1 MTFDFERVKKLSQQ
15 PDLEQALYYQD
26 LLEAFTAGVELGYQQ
41 GIEAMEKQMS
51 QIQMLLLRTGGSA

>member
-41 GIEAMEKQMS
+41 GVEAMEKQMV
-51 QIQMLLLRTGGSA
+51 QTQMLLLRTGGSA

>member
-41 GIEAMEKQMS
+41 GIDAMEKQMV
-51 QIQMLLLRTGGSA
+51 QTQMLLLRTGGSA

>member
-26 LLEAFTAGVELGYQQ
+26 LLEAFAAGVELGYEQ
-41 GIEAMEKQMS
+41 GVQAMEKQMG

>member
-26 LLEAFTAGVELGYQQ
+26 LLEAFTAGVELGYHQ
-41 GIEAMEKQMS
+41 GVEAMEKQMI
-51 QIQMLLLRTGGSA
+51 QTQMLLLRTGGSA